1 MQEHLYNR
9 PFPSLSHIPL
19 NRIPRSRHKWRRSHL
34 QQHIPHRRCLLE
46 LFCLRRPITT
56 NITTKY
62 KNKTHP
68 LVQVEFK
75 ILKIKTEISQI
86 LLLKT
91 DYSFLL
97 NKLILKVNE
106 IHKSA
111 YTFYI
116 TSPHTPSLPPQK
128 KLGRSHCFLV
138 RFFAAVSCIFLP
150 ARRTQNQMVCA
161 NTTLIWW
168 ISKGR
173 PGS

>member
-9 PFPSLSHIPL
+9 PFPSLSHIPP

-75 ILKIKTEISQI
+75 ILKIITEISQI

-116 TSPHTPSLPPQK
+116 TSPHTPSPPPK
-128 KLGRSHCFLV
+128 KNSAGLTVFLSV
-138 RFFAAVSCIFLP
+138 FLRQFRVFSCPPGAHGTKWFAA
-150 ARRTQNQMVCA
+150 TQ
-161 NTTLIWW
+161 
-168 ISKGR
+168 R
-173 PGS
+173 